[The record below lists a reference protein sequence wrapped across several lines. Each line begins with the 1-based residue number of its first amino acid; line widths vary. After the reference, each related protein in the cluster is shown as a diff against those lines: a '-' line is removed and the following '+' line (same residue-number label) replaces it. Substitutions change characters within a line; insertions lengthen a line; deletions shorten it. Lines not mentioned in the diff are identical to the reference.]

1 MHSLSV
7 RVAVLCYPCKWQSLI
22 EVSQALKNY
31 TPFLL
36 FNFNSLLSV
45 MLHIL
50 NDFLLAMNFFW
61 GCRLC
66 LLSILTV
73 SKGSLFNHKYM
84 YNMGCKFFQ
93 SIIQLHGTSWC
104 RGKSNSPYV
113 LGMCDCL
120 LFSSLVLCFRQTLS
134 DLLSFFVVLGIEPRA
149 SHIFSKYSSP
159 NSVSVPSLFF
169 FWDRVPLNPFDL
181 KAWDSDTPWPATLS
195 PMLLSNWGCDL
206 ALRSRLISSVSFSTD
221 GFFFSVSTH

>member
-7 RVAVLCYPCKWQSLI
+7 RVAVLCYPGKWQSLI
-22 EVSQALKNY
+22 EASQALKNY

-73 SKGSLFNHKYM
+73 SKGSLFNHKYT

-93 SIIQLHGTSWC
+93 SIIQFHGTSWC
-104 RGKSNSPYV
+104 RGKFNSPYV
-113 LGMCDCL
+113 LGMYDCL
-120 LFSSLVLCFRQTLS
+120 LFSSLVLCFRQTLL

-149 SHIFSKYSSP
+149 SHMLSKYSP
-159 NSVSVPSLFF
+159 PS
-169 FWDRVPLNPFDL
+169 
-181 KAWDSDTPWPATLS
+181 TLS
-195 PMLLSNWGCDL
+195 LSPPYF
-206 ALRSRLISSVSFSTD
+206 SFEIGSP
-221 GFFFSVSTH
+221 